1 MEQHVRTLAH
11 LYIFVGVFGGL
22 AALIL
27 LISFGGFNGIMLA
40 TDRADFASGP
50 LVQVMRFFGSGLTL
64 MMLVLAVPTVAVGM
78 GLLRLRTWARSL
90 GMVISTLQL
99 ANFPVGTAVAVYGFW
114 VLMSQETDPLFD
126 QPPPSG
132 S

>member
-1 MEQHVRTLAH
+1 MEQHVRNLAH
-11 LYIFVGVFGGL
+11 LYIFVGVLGGL

-64 MMLVLAVPTVAVGM
+64 VMLVLAAPTVAVGM

-99 ANFPVGTAVAVYGFW
+99 ANFPVGTMVALYGFW

-126 QPPPSG
+126 QPPPS
-132 S
+132 SS

>member
-1 MEQHVRTLAH
+1 MEQHVRNLAH
-11 LYIFVGVFGGL
+11 LYIMVGVLGGL

-27 LISFGGFNGIMLA
+27 LISLGGFSGIMLA
-40 TDRADFASGP
+40 TDRAEFASGP
-50 LVQVMRFFGSGLTL
+50 LVQVIRFFGSGLT
-64 MMLVLAVPTVAVGM
+64 MIMLLLAGPTVAVGV

-99 ANFPVGTAVAVYGFW
+99 ANFPFGTAVAVYGFW

-132 S
+132 G